1 MNNWSAN
8 ASGLRFLVQRD
19 KIIRINWSADA
30 RKVVGPQQQE
40 QLFDVIRLVRTNGP
54 VAEKSKSSFSSTF
67 LADLPR
73 ITHCKRTK

>member
-30 RKVVGPQQQE
+30 RKVVGPQH
-40 QLFDVIRLVRTNGP
+40 LFLNSRSNCLM
-54 VAEKSKSSFSSTF
+54 
-67 LADLPR
+67 
-73 ITHCKRTK
+73 